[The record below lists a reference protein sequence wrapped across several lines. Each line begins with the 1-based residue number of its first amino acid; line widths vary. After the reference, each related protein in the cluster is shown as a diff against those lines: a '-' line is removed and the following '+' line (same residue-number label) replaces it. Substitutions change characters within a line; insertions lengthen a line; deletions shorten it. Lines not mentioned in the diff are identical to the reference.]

1 MSEFS
6 VSIIIPVYNAVDF
19 IRRAV
24 ESIVDQDF
32 VSEVILIDD
41 GAGDGALMICRE
53 LSNTHDKVKLYWHPG
68 NENKGAGPS
77 RNLGIEK
84 ATSPFIAFLD
94 ADDYCL
100 QDRFLVTKQTF
111 ESDHKIDAVYEP
123 IGIHFHAEED
133 KAKFCSWSGVSLEDA
148 DSHVT
153 YPVLELAG
161 FELFMGFLTG
171 KTTFPSLDGLTVRK
185 STLDRVAPFRESLRL
200 HQDTDLLI
208 RLAYASYMHPG
219 RRGHIVANRYVHNE
233 NRISGLNFESRFLQ
247 MQELKTWS
255 KNAVNEEEAI
265 KAINRMHWLAKLRF
279 IFKTDGF
286 IVKFLYKLTRVFL

>member
-1 MSEFS
+1 MSEFG

-19 IRRAV
+19 VRRAV

-32 VSEVILIDD
+32 VSEVILVDD
-41 GAGDGALMICRE
+41 GACDGALTICRE

-111 ESDHKIDAVYEP
+111 ESDYKIDAVYEP

-185 STLDRVAPFRESLRL
+185 SALDRVGPFRENLRL

-219 RRGHIVANRYVHNE
+219 SRGHIVANRFVHNE
-233 NRISGLNFESRFLQ
+233 NRISGLNFSSRYLQ
-247 MQELKTWS
+247 MQELKKWS
-255 KNAVNEEEAI
+255 DQFVREKDSR
-265 KAINRMHWLAKLRF
+265 KAINRMFWLSKLRYKF
-279 IFKTDGF
+279 NSDGF
-286 IVKFLYKLTRVFL
+286 IVKVLFKLTKSFL